1 MEAAG
6 WRLMDNV
13 EMIHAIDEKK
23 LSPQK

>member
-1 MEAAG
+1 MEPAG

-23 LSPQK
+23 LPPQK